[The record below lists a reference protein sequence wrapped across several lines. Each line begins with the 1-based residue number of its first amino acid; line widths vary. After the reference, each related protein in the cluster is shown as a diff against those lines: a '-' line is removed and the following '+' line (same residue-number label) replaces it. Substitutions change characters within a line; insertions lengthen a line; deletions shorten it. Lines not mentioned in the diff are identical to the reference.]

1 MWKGAEHDTPSQLER
16 VACELR
22 AFPVPRP
29 YCCFDRTVCDVAPC
43 GKAEAWNFISSV
55 EIQLFFSSR
64 LLNMLAS
71 KAVSRSLRQLALAGK
86 TFGVSHIATF
96 SPCRCTSYL
105 DDFFSQPAAS
115 VATKR
120 INAAAFH
127 SVSSSA
133 RYWELCIFLDLCSSP
148 VLNKICI
155 FL

>member
-1 MWKGAEHDTPSQLER
+1 MLFYNCCQCNQYGKEQNMIRHLNWKGLTLWLD
-16 VACELR
+16 

-43 GKAEAWNFISSV
+43 GKAEAWNFILSV

-105 DDFFSQPAAS
+105 DDFFLSLLPRSPTSAS
-115 VATKR
+115 ILLLFTQCLLPPGTRNCAY
-120 INAAAFH
+120 F
-127 SVSSSA
+127 
-133 RYWELCIFLDLCSSP
+133 
-148 VLNKICI
+148 
-155 FL
+155 